1 MVDGTRQDWRQRVA
15 SAVAHKKGG
24 QWRQKNVHDRNYVF
38 VEYNWRSSQ
47 GPKVEEVTV
56 TKVSE
61 DVRDNPSCSC
71 KYLVTSQGGTV
82 CGELSLV

>member
-1 MVDGTRQDWRQRVA
+1 MCK
-15 SAVAHKKGG
+15 KKGKRG
-24 QWRQKNVHDRNYVF
+24 FILCPEDGIKNSGETVWAKRLVKS

-56 TKVSE
+56 TQVSE

-71 KYLVTSQGGTV
+71 KYLITSQGGTV
-82 CGELSLV
+82 CGILSLF